1 MAKSPFTLHQST
13 NLFFRPFQSFL
24 NASLLLM
31 QIKLIQTVIAIKSVG
46 KASDLWWSLLWI
58 ALLTVGAKPESLQ
71 FVGSVERIHP
81 L

>member
-1 MAKSPFTLHQST
+1 
-13 NLFFRPFQSFL
+13 
-24 NASLLLM
+24 M

-46 KASDLWWSLLWI
+46 KASDLWWSLLRI